1 MAKYFT
7 FLILIT
13 LLFSGCA
20 TSPDYTADARDPWQG
35 FNRKVYSFND
45 ALDRAFLMPAA
56 AGYRAVTPDIAEK
69 GVSNFFSNLNDFVVA
84 FNNTL
89 QFKFLDASSDVGRIV
104 VNSTIGLLGFIDV
117 ASKWGME
124 KHNED
129 FGQTLGY
136 WGAGTGPYV
145 VLPLLGPS
153 NVRDGPAKVV
163 DFLVYPPNWADIKN
177 SERNVLFALN
187 LVNTRAELMV
197 LEEKTEE
204 LSRDRYVFIR
214 DAYLDNREFLVND
227 GQLPIDE
234 GLYDELED
242 E

>member
-7 FLILIT
+7 FLILIA
-13 LLFSGCA
+13 LLSSGCA
-20 TSPDYTADARDPWQG
+20 TSPDYTADTRDPWQG

-45 ALDRAFLMPAA
+45 ALDRAFLVPVAT
-56 AGYRAVTPDIAEK
+56 GYRAVTPDIAEK

-89 QFKFLDASSDVGRIV
+89 QLKFLDASSDVGRIV

-117 ASKWGME
+117 ASGMGLK

-145 VLPLLGPS
+145 VLPFLGPS
-153 NVRDGPAKVV
+153 NVRDGPARVV

-177 SERNVLFALN
+177 SERNILFAIN
-187 LVNTRAELMV
+187 VVNTRAELMV